1 MDEKGYVLSGVGML
15 LLIPLMIMIPIAL
28 SLQEEGSQLPTT
40 FTKSDV
46 VYRTFNSIQNDIQ
59 EKIINFTDSIYNETY
74 TYNNASK
81 FAADIIKLDDSI
93 KEDIY
98 KDAYS
103 DVVDSVKLT
112 PNNYPKTLNMNN
124 ESGYIPLKNGIQI
137 TYNYINKTVDN
148 GSHIIY
154 YKYAI
159 RVTANLTIDVVK
171 STARHNQTYE
181 YSFDSQIIIN
191 TTTTDNITA
200 ENNVKSFFDN
210 IRSRLSSY
218 LGGG

>member
-28 SLQEEGSQLPTT
+28 SLQQEGSQLPTT

-59 EKIINFTDSIYNETY
+59 KKIINFTDSIYNKTY
-74 TYNNASK
+74 KDASE
-81 FAADIIKLDDSI
+81 FEADIKKLDDSI

-103 DVVDSVKLT
+103 EVVDSVKLT

-137 TYNYINKTVDN
+137 TYNYINKTADN
-148 GSHIIY
+148 SGIIY

-159 RVTANLTIDVVK
+159 KVTANLTIDVVK

-181 YSFDSQIIIN
+181 YPFDSQIIIN
-191 TTTTDNITA
+191 TTTTDNTTA
-200 ENNVKSFFDN
+200 ENNVKNFFDN
-210 IRSRLSSY
+210 LRSRLSSY